1 MMFVAK
7 KSRKSKMLRPAIV
20 ISDSGPCDSEHS
32 ELNRNKGMSVSRH
45 ALMRDSLKRS
55 ARNAI
60 VTSAMDMVDVSAATV
75 SSMKNADDHIAVA
88 GMWANTSGSVMN
100 TSVAP

>member
-1 MMFVAK
+1 
-7 KSRKSKMLRPAIV
+7 
-20 ISDSGPCDSEHS
+20 
-32 ELNRNKGMSVSRH
+32 
-45 ALMRDSLKRS
+45 MRDSLKRS

-88 GMWANTSGSVMN
+88 GMWANTRRVMN